1 MKTILRRTA
10 VLVALNALTL
20 FAASAETRRLEI
32 EIEPI
37 IILNCIEQVDYT
49 LDTAQLLSASTAP
62 APIFTSVGSS
72 PRSVKQIEARF
83 SADSILNA
91 ANSSTVEIVIEEAC
105 SVRGLSRGEGF
116 LIDVKA
122 ADQGLLVNPG
132 ADGALAINGAR
143 AKPSYGGHFAS
154 QFAIPQSRIRLDRAI
169 DLDVELRVDLRFA
182 NGSGRYSSPVDGV
195 FSIEV
200 SAP

>member
-1 MKTILRRTA
+1 MRSISRLA
-10 VLVALNALTL
+10 ISIAALSLS
-20 FAASAETRRLEI
+20 FAQSVTAETRRLQF

-37 IILNCIEQVDYT
+37 IILNCIEQIDYT
-49 LDTAQLLSASTAP
+49 LDTAQLLSASAAP
-62 APIFTSVGSS
+62 ANAPLSIGASA
-72 PRSVKQIEARF
+72 RSARQIEARF
-83 SADSILNA
+83 SADSALNSA
-91 ANSSTVEIVIEEAC
+91 SGSSVEIVIDDAC

-122 ADQGLLVNPG
+122 ADQGLLVNPI
-132 ADGALAINGAR
+132 ADGVLAINSAR
-143 AKPSYGGHFAS
+143 GKPSFGAHFAS
-154 QFAIPQSRIRLDRAI
+154 QFSIPQSRIRLDRAI
-169 DLDVELRVDLRFA
+169 SLDVQLRIDLRYA